1 MVAPA
6 IAKSGQSVL
15 EQVGPN
21 IIHHVS
27 NSDISHPIIHI
38 PKLFGV
44 DFSVTNMCLMLWL
57 VAIIVATVVII
68 PVQKYI
74 KSNGRD
80 KSRWMVMIEYITE
93 FIRNA
98 ISSPNVGPKWVM
110 TWTHFISNVLFLH
123 TFCKWYWFSTNI

>member
-27 NSDISHPIIHI
+27 NSDISHPIIHF
-38 PKLFGV
+38 PKFFGV
-44 DFSVTNMCLMLWL
+44 DFSVTKHVLMLWI
-57 VAIIVATVVII
+57 VAIIVAVVVII

-74 KSNGRD
+74 KSNGKD

-110 TWTHFISNVLFLH
+110 TWTPLFL
-123 TFCKWYWFSTNI
+123 TSFFSYCLQMV